1 MMSAM
6 LAAGAL
12 AVLAGL
18 GAIAWGIPVKEF
30 SVGNTLILSGT
41 LGVCSG
47 LLMLGL
53 AAVLAEL
60 KVISQRLRT
69 RGPADAEIRP
79 LQLPGVNKPDLDA
92 PAMPPAE
99 DAWREGVTPRARP
112 RMPDLSAP
120 LSSAPIPASPM
131 SAGPLSSL
139 SAPPPLASPLR
150 PSEPERTLG
159 GPETEASERPKRNL
173 LFASSSRRDRERA
186 DKRGSEP
193 FASDFRQPPPTEPP
207 AEPLEAPAPPEPAP
221 GFDDGWQRSE
231 RPRAAEAPRPPF
243 PRRFARAAPAFVE
256 PEPEPAPEPEIA
268 PAEAPAAIS
277 IIKSG
282 VVDGMAYSLYS
293 DGSIEAQMPEGMMRF
308 ASIDELR
315 THLEGRG

>member
-12 AVLAGL
+12 AVLVGL

-47 LLMLGL
+47 LILFALS
-53 AAVLAEL
+53 AVLGEL
-60 KVISQRLRT
+60 KVISQRLRARSPSEGEVRT
-69 RGPADAEIRP
+69 
-79 LQLPGVNKPDLDA
+79 LQLPGVGSKADLDA
-92 PAMPPAE
+92 PPVPPTE
-99 DAWREGVTPRARP
+99 DLWREGGSPRPRP

-120 LSSAPIPASPM
+120 LSSAPLPS
-131 SAGPLSSL
+131 SPLSASL
-139 SAPPPLASPLR
+139 RAAAPAPEED
-150 PSEPERTLG
+150 EPAAE
-159 GPETEASERPKRNL
+159 PAERPRRNL
-173 LFASSSRRDRERA
+173 LFASTSRRERERA
-186 DKRGSEP
+186 EKRATESMP
-193 FASDFRQPPPTEPP
+193 TDFRSPPLSEPP
-207 AEPLEAPAPPEPAP
+207 AIPLDEPAPEPASSAS
-221 GFDDGWQRSE
+221 DDSWSRPE
-231 RPRAAEAPRPPF
+231 RARPPEALRPPF
-243 PRRFARAAPAFVE
+243 PRRLARAAPAFVE
-256 PEPEPAPEPEIA
+256 PEPAPAPEPQEA
-268 PAEAPAAIS
+268 DAPAAS